1 MHYFSGYM
9 TKKHHAMLKMD
20 RSFALQQNNTKP
32 YTANT
37 LTMFVSTAAPAMSLA
52 RLAKAAIAE
61 FKKGVEGGWLMK
73 LKGLEERL
81 PISRRLWAGIKNP
94 GS

>member
-1 MHYFSGYM
+1 
-9 TKKHHAMLKMD
+9 MD
-20 RSFALQQNNTKP
+20 RSFALQQNSTKP

-52 RLAKAAIAE
+52 RLAKAAIAGL
-61 FKKGVEGGWLMK
+61 KKSDEGESGWLMK